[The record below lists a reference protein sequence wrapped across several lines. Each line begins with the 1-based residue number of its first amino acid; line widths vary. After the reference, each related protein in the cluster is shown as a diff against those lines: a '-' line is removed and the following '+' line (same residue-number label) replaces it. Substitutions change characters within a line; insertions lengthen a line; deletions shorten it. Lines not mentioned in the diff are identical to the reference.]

1 MGERLGERLDEWR
14 LHLARP
20 DALIQLALLGLA
32 TGMVAGGVIL
42 LFRLAVEGAQAGL
55 LPGAEAYEALPPW
68 LRLALPLGGGAL
80 IGWLFH
86 RHGRGLHVLGVAR
99 VMERMA
105 YHQGYLSLRE
115 SLLQFAGAALT
126 IVSGHSVGREGPH
139 IYLGAA
145 GGSLLGQALGLPNNS
160 IRTLVGCG
168 VAAGI
173 AASFN
178 TPLAGVIFSL
188 EVVMMEYTLASF
200 IPVILAAGSATALSV
215 AVFGAE
221 PAFNIPALRPGSLA
235 ELPVWLLLGLVTGS
249 AAALF
254 VQMLQSSAQF
264 GRRLPFWQR
273 TTLAGLVVGAI
284 ALWVPQVMGI
294 GYDTVDAALTG
305 GLGLGLLLV
314 LVLAKMTASAAC
326 IGLGI
331 PGGMIGPS
339 LFIGAVLGSLVAHL
353 LNLALPGL
361 GLDPGLYALL
371 GMGAMMGASLQ
382 APLAALTAM
391 MELTHSPQLIM
402 PGMLV
407 IVVAGLT
414 ASELFRKESLFI
426 AMLRAGGMDY
436 QANPVLQTL
445 RRTGVA
451 GVMSKRFA
459 RPGTRVTRERAELTL
474 AAEPEWLLI
483 EDEHGPSVLMPAV
496 DLAAWMKENSDGE
509 VDLLEIPAR
518 RYQLAGVELRA
529 TLQEALEALRASGA
543 EALYVKRMTAPAII
557 RIYGVLT
564 REQIESAYHY

>member
-1 MGERLGERLDEWR
+1 
-14 LHLARP
+14 
-20 DALIQLALLGLA
+20 
-32 TGMVAGGVIL
+32 
-42 LFRLAVEGAQAGL
+42 
-55 LPGAEAYEALPPW
+55 
-68 LRLALPLGGGAL
+68 
-80 IGWLFH
+80 
-86 RHGRGLHVLGVAR
+86 
-99 VMERMA
+99 
-105 YHQGYLSLRE
+105 
-115 SLLQFAGAALT
+115 
-126 IVSGHSVGREGPH
+126 
-139 IYLGAA
+139 
-145 GGSLLGQALGLPNNS
+145 
-160 IRTLVGCG
+160 
-168 VAAGI
+168 
-173 AASFN
+173 
-178 TPLAGVIFSL
+178 
-188 EVVMMEYTLASF
+188 
-200 IPVILAAGSATALSV
+200 
-215 AVFGAE
+215 
-221 PAFNIPALRPGSLA
+221 
-235 ELPVWLLLGLVTGS
+235 
-249 AAALF
+249 
-254 VQMLQSSAQF
+254 
-264 GRRLPFWQR
+264 
-273 TTLAGLVVGAI
+273 
-284 ALWVPQVMGI
+284 
-294 GYDTVDAALTG
+294 
-305 GLGLGLLLV
+305 
-314 LVLAKMTASAAC
+314 MTASAAC

-391 MELTHSPQLIM
+391 MELTHSPQPTAHSPQLIM

-426 AMLRAGGMDY
+426 AMLHAGGMDY

-459 RPGTRVTRERAELTL
+459 RPGTRVTREAAELTL

-518 RYQLAGVELRA
+518 RYQLAGVGLRA
-529 TLQEALEALRASGA
+529 TLQEALEVLRASGA